1 MWPVDKL
8 LVTVDEACRM
18 LSVSRSYF
26 YAKLVSTGR
35 IKKLS
40 WGRKT
45 VFAVE
50 TLQEF
55 VRKELE
61 KTNG

>member
-1 MWPVDKL
+1 MDKL
-8 LVTVDEACRM
+8 LITVDEACHM

-50 TLQEF
+50 TLQKF
-55 VRKELE
+55 VKKELE
-61 KTNG
+61 ATREK